1 MKNRNLISSLLVL
14 LTPIFLYGQSVL
26 GVVTDTEGNPLAGA
40 NVVVED
46 TDKGGVTDNTGKY
59 TIDVG
64 ASGDYDLTASYIG
77 YSSVTN
83 TVTVNDIVG
92 TVNFLL
98 EVDAVTLSALEVLAS
113 RADETT
119 PVAYTTVTKE
129 EMEIR
134 LGSQDIPMSE
144 YDTIGICDWSRWWCG
159 RCSYQCSWIQSK
171 KRSRHDKWCSPK

>member
-77 YSSVTN
+77 YSRVTN

-92 TVNFLL
+92 TVNFVL
-98 EVDAVTLSALEVLAS
+98 EVDAVTLSALEV
-113 RADETT
+113 
-119 PVAYTTVTKE
+119 
-129 EMEIR
+129 
-134 LGSQDIPMSE
+134 
-144 YDTIGICDWSRWWCG
+144 
-159 RCSYQCSWIQSK
+159 
-171 KRSRHDKWCSPK
+171 

>member
-77 YSSVTN
+77 YSRVTN

-92 TVNFLL
+92 TVNFVL

-119 PVAYTTVTKE
+119 PVAYTTVSKE
-129 EMEIR
+129 ELEVD
-134 LGSQDIPMSE
+134 LVHK
-144 YDTIGICDWSRWWCG
+144 TFRWHLILLQVYTQLNKVVVRVMLVSMFVASTKG
-159 RCSYQCSWIQSK
+159 MLQ
-171 KRSRHDKWCSPK
+171 